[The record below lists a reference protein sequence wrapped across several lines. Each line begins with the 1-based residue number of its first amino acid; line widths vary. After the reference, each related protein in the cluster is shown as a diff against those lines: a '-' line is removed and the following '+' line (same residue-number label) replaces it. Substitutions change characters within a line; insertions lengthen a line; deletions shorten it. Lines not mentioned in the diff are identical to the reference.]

1 MKLSEFKQH
10 LSRLDSFEI
19 LFQNGTFIPKH
30 FHITEMGVLNKKYT
44 DCGNT
49 FREENYF
56 TFQLWYA
63 EDTWHRL
70 TSQKTIKIIE
80 AIEKNIVCN
89 DYEILVEYQDKNTI
103 GKYTLD
109 FQKGHFVLLPTQTTC
124 LAQNNCGIPNEKIKK
139 NLSKIVNSCTP
150 NSGCC

>member
-10 LSRLDSFEI
+10 LSKLDSFDI
-19 LFQNGTFIPKH
+19 SFVDGTFIPKH

-56 TFQLWYA
+56 TFQLWHA
-63 EDTWHRL
+63 EDTYHRL
-70 TSQKTIKIIE
+70 TSHKTIKIIE
-80 AIEKNIVCN
+80 AIEKNIVCS

-103 GKYTLD
+103 GKYRLD
-109 FQKGHFVLLPTQTTC
+109 FQKEHFVLLPTQTTC
-124 LAQNNCGIPNEKIKK
+124 LAQDNCGIPNEKIKK
-139 NLSKIVNSCTP
+139 NLNKLVNSCIP